1 MMHPFSNGLC
11 NPSKPAATMDTEN
24 AIANKTPQLLHF
36 TFQNPI
42 IPFHS
47 PPGAPRPT
55 RPPARPPARPS
66 VALDSM
72 SLSHTLCNGMKPE
85 HYSRITNPATSATT
99 GPSIHAFLHTTIHD
113 PLTLQSTQKKK
124 PPRDPRE
131 LLFPRV

>member
-24 AIANKTPQLLHF
+24 AITNKTPQLLHF

-42 IPFHS
+42 IPFHN
-47 PPGAPRPT
+47 PPGPRDPLD
-55 RPPARPPARPS
+55 RPP

-85 HYSRITNPATSATT
+85 HHSRITNPATSATT
-99 GPSIHAFLHTTIHD
+99 GTSIHAFLHTAIHD
-113 PLTLQSTQKKK
+113 PLTLQSTKKKKKK
-124 PPRDPRE
+124 PGILTPPRD